1 MKNLELNKYFS
12 AILLGDCHDQRSLW
26 SDSATWTNV
35 FRSDQTLRT
44 HRSAAVYSGEPA
56 RATEKSC
63 QEQKGYSSENVS
75 VDVEDNLWWLYFC
88 FKLFFTFVSNSFSP
102 IWLRMK
108 ELIEIIVKFL
118 KHAKRWHWKIDA
130 SLADITK
137 TKNKFSFSRCMYFNV
152 LSISLFS

>member
-12 AILLGDCHDQRSLW
+12 AILSGDCHDQRSLW

-35 FRSDQTLRT
+35 FRSDQTLCT

-63 QEQKGYSSENVS
+63 QEQEGYSSENVS
-75 VDVEDNLWWLYFC
+75 VDVEDNLWLLYFC
-88 FKLFFTFVSNSFSP
+88 FKLFFAFVFNSFSP

-108 ELIEIIVKFL
+108 EFIEIIVKFL
-118 KHAKRWHWKIDA
+118 QLAKLWHWKIDA
-130 SLADITK
+130 SLADVTK
-137 TKNKFSFSRCMYFNV
+137 TKNKFSSSRCMYFNV

>member
-1 MKNLELNKYFS
+1 MKNLEPNKYFS
-12 AILLGDCHDQRSLW
+12 AILSGDCHDQRSLW

-35 FRSDQTLRT
+35 FRSDQTFRT

-75 VDVEDNLWWLYFC
+75 VDVEDNLWLLYFC
-88 FKLFFTFVSNSFSP
+88 FKLFFAFVFNSFSP

-108 ELIEIIVKFL
+108 EFIEIIVKFL
-118 KHAKRWHWKIDA
+118 QHAKRWHWKIDA

-152 LSISLFS
+152 LSVSLFS

>member
-12 AILLGDCHDQRSLW
+12 AILSGDCHDQRSLW

-35 FRSDQTLRT
+35 FRSDQTFRT

-63 QEQKGYSSENVS
+63 QEQEGYSSENVS
-75 VDVEDNLWWLYFC
+75 VDVEDNLWLLYFC
-88 FKLFFTFVSNSFSP
+88 FKLFFAFVFNSFSP

-108 ELIEIIVKFL
+108 EFIEIIVKFL
-118 KHAKRWHWKIDA
+118 QHAKRWHWKIDA

>member
-12 AILLGDCHDQRSLW
+12 AILSGDCHDQRSLW

-35 FRSDQTLRT
+35 FRSDQTLCT

-75 VDVEDNLWWLYFC
+75 VDVEDNLWLLYFC
-88 FKLFFTFVSNSFSP
+88 FKLFFAFVSNSFSP

-108 ELIEIIVKFL
+108 EFIEIIVKFL
-118 KHAKRWHWKIDA
+118 QLAKLWHWKIDA
-130 SLADITK
+130 SLADVTK
-137 TKNKFSFSRCMYFNV
+137 TKNKFSSSRCMYFNV

>member
-12 AILLGDCHDQRSLW
+12 AILSGDCHDQRSLW

-35 FRSDQTLRT
+35 FRSDQTLCT

-63 QEQKGYSSENVS
+63 QEQEGYSSENVS
-75 VDVEDNLWWLYFC
+75 VDVEDNLWLLYFC
-88 FKLFFTFVSNSFSP
+88 FKLFFAFVFNSFSP

-108 ELIEIIVKFL
+108 EFIEIIVKFL
-118 KHAKRWHWKIDA
+118 QHAKRWHWKIDA